1 MRLMVAIVL
10 AGLMGGRAHAQVQ
23 AAPPQPA
30 EEPIPPPPPAPP
42 APPQAQPAPEGVPY
56 GVPYAA
62 PYGSPYG
69 YAPAEAMFRSGR
81 RQRTVGVVLT
91 SVGIGLAVVAG
102 LLWFDADTRH
112 GGDSIDQTVEALFA
126 VLTGAAAV
134 GCIIPGAILWS
145 HGDEKMDQARQMGAS
160 GLSMLPEPATSFAFG
175 AKLRLR
181 F

>member
-1 MRLMVAIVL
+1 MQPWPFRSSASRSRKRPWRNRAIVDL
-10 AGLMGGRAHAQVQ
+10 RRVPSSRRACRGSRRRHPPGPWTSGPTTPC
-23 AAPPQPA
+23 APPR
-30 EEPIPPPPPAPP
+30 
-42 APPQAQPAPEGVPY
+42 AQPAPERVPY

-112 GGDSIDQTVEALFA
+112 G
-126 VLTGAAAV
+126 
-134 GCIIPGAILWS
+134 
-145 HGDEKMDQARQMGAS
+145 
-160 GLSMLPEPATSFAFG
+160 
-175 AKLRLR
+175 
-181 F
+181 